1 MLSQYQSSAQEV
13 HVEAMYLIFH
23 LLYNN
28 PNNILVMDS
37 SMAYVDGYV
46 FNLNADWKELYFGV
60 VEKYPHQILE
70 LLGRP
75 VYFGCFINV
84 YHGGNVITRRLH
96 S

>member
-1 MLSQYQSSAQEV
+1 MLLQYQSSAQEV

-46 FNLNADWKELYFGV
+46 FNLNADWKELYCDV

-70 LLGRP
+70 LFRKAS
-75 VYFGCFINV
+75 VFWM
-84 YHGGNVITRRLH
+84 LH
-96 S
+96 